1 MLQYATWIWYDRLLK
16 ANTPEQVPASP
27 RATIQTLLA
36 HGADIH
42 AQSLSGY
49 TILDGLALNFTRFY
63 GEDRSLPIL
72 AACMKT
78 WIHLVHD
85 LGFNIEEY
93 IDRESKLHSGVS
105 HDLGLG
111 LTMELR
117 FDAKASPWVW
127 SVFQGLDERNRGEFV
142 EDITKCSIWKKWQ
155 LTYSI
160 PRRPQRRRPANL
172 YPGTTEVIVLKGSI
186 IPSLDLLE
194 MKSPGLPPIDT
205 SEHFSGGLGW
215 FSTDWARRLWIARSW
230 AVWGARYRFEFSF
243 YFAVVFSLLGI
254 GYLSRV
260 WITGV
265 FYFSLELVQRSMS
278 F

>member
-1 MLQYATWIWYDRLLK
+1 
-16 ANTPEQVPASP
+16 
-27 RATIQTLLA
+27 
-36 HGADIH
+36 
-42 AQSLSGY
+42 
-49 TILDGLALNFTRFY
+49 
-63 GEDRSLPIL
+63 
-72 AACMKT
+72 
-78 WIHLVHD
+78 
-85 LGFNIEEY
+85 
-93 IDRESKLHSGVS
+93 
-105 HDLGLG
+105 
-111 LTMELR
+111 
-117 FDAKASPWVW
+117 
-127 SVFQGLDERNRGEFV
+127 V

-155 LTYSI
+155 LTYSV

-172 YPGTTEVIVLKGSI
+172 YPGTTEVIVLKRSI

-215 FSTDWARRLWIARSW
+215 FSTDWAWRLWIARSW